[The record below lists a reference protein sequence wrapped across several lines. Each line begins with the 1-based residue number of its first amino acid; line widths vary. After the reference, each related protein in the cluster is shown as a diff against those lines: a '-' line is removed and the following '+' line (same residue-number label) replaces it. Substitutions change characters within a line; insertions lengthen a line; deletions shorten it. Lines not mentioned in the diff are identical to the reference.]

1 MCKRKKLALIFC
13 TAAFI
18 QTAGVSAATTVQE
31 GGTITFTGIV
41 SDATCIITGGDINNP
56 SGTSADFTV
65 RLPMVS
71 PTQLDSA
78 GKTAGTTDFFI
89 KLSGANCANDIVA
102 NVRFKALAATPIDSV
117 NGNLTNIEVVEKANN
132 AQIRLLNKDKSP
144 INLNNAATEKHQE
157 VTIANNAAQFDYSA
171 QYFATAAATPGKVLS
186 TLGYDIEYN

>member
-1 MCKRKKLALIFC
+1 
-13 TAAFI
+13 
-18 QTAGVSAATTVQE
+18 
-31 GGTITFTGIV
+31 
-41 SDATCIITGGDINNP
+41 
-56 SGTSADFTV
+56 
-65 RLPMVS
+65 MVS